1 MESTPRYSPSFDVES
16 RERLEARMG
25 APIPLPEHYGHGP
38 VDVDGGHPE
47 VAPSSK
53 ENSPPPSPA
62 DHGPMNIDEQQPA
75 MAPSSKEESRAKQ
88 RSLRR

>member
-25 APIPLPEHYGHGP
+25 APVPLPEHYGHGL
-38 VDVDGGHPE
+38 VDVDGGHPKM
-47 VAPSSK
+47 APSSK

-62 DHGPMNIDEQQPA
+62 DPFASRPRADEYRRTATCNGP
-75 MAPSSKEESRAKQ
+75 
-88 RSLRR
+88 